1 MSIPVYLD
9 LVAMVAPALSI
20 WLLIRQKPSFVGI
33 AQDNLIRLNIYFFLI
48 LAADIDRILTQS
60 TIATYVMLIGFF
72 SIATNF
78 GHAAA
83 VVQFCPEARTWRE
96 SMRIILKRTML
107 LPLFLLLLGAWLAV
121 TLAFEPVTSSLT
133 MYGNEAYVLP
143 VFPTWY
149 IALTAAIAVPV
160 VLYPSLLILSSLR
173 RAQAS
178 YTRTSLLLML
188 GSWLCFPTVGL
199 VVFFLLS
206 PIIPFSYE
214 LGLII
219 SSGLYCML
227 AISIRTLPGTTW
239 FLKSSL
245 FPQSLIKFGKRYLVL
260 HDSGMR
266 TVSFLSAAFR
276 STIEAGAKVVLKS
289 PATWLVE
296 GLSRSDS
303 RFREWTENGKFVT
316 SSAGPDDKKSGSEG
330 LSDKFGLSQT
340 ATVFVRELERQDLQ
354 GLMGSIAKE
363 SKPNE
368 PEAEMFLLESSQ
380 APRPQVADFLQRN
393 RDLELVNLSEASDP
407 FSALVNLNHQKME
420 GSKVLLEYSSN
431 ANLEDLVSKFFDEG
445 IANAEMCALFT
456 SKSSKLYRA
465 LKGKR
470 MVRVVAASSLVSVPD
485 ELPGG
490 EIQIPDKELGLVT
503 SLVTE
508 FYENNKSVALSLV
521 FDSIS
526 ELIRGE
532 RWEQV
537 YSGIKQLIEL
547 LSPST
552 ITAIFLINTETTEPR
567 FLGALKGLFSVQM
580 KLGEVGNQ
588 ALRVAKAEF

>member
-9 LVAMVAPALSI
+9 LVAMVAPALSL
-20 WLLIRQKPSFVGI
+20 WLLVRQKPSFVGI
-33 AQDNLIRLNIYFFLI
+33 ARRNLIRLNIYFFLI
-48 LAADIDRILTQS
+48 LAADIGRILTQS
-60 TIATYVMLIGFF
+60 ILATYIMLVGFF
-72 SIATNF
+72 LVAMNF

-83 VVQFCPEARTWRE
+83 VVQFCPEARTWGE
-96 SMRIILKRTML
+96 SMRIIFKRTML
-107 LPLFLLLLGAWLAV
+107 FPLFLLILGAWLAV

-133 MYGNEAYVLP
+133 SYGNEAYVLP
-143 VFPTWY
+143 SFPTWY
-149 IALTAAIAVPV
+149 IAFTAIIAIPI
-160 VLYPSLLILSSLR
+160 VLYPSLLLLSSMS
-173 RAQAS
+173 RAQPS
-178 YTRTSLLLML
+178 YTRNSLLLML
-188 GSWLCFPTVGL
+188 SSWLCFPTVGL
-199 VVFFLLS
+199 VIFFLLS
-206 PIIPFSYE
+206 PTIPFSYE

-219 SSGLYCML
+219 SSSLYCLL
-227 AISIRTLPGTTW
+227 AISLRTLPGTTR
-239 FLKSSL
+239 FLKGSL

-260 HDSGMR
+260 HDTGTRSI
-266 TVSFLSAAFR
+266 SFLSSAFR
-276 STIEAGAKVVLKS
+276 STIEAGARVVLKS

-296 GLSRSDS
+296 GLSHNDS

-420 GSKVLLEYSSN
+420 GSKILLEYSSN
-431 ANLEDLVSKFFDEG
+431 ANFEDLVSKFFDEG

-508 FYENNKSVALSLV
+508 FYENNKSVALSFV

-552 ITAIFLINTETTEPR
+552 ITAIFLVNTETAEPR
-567 FLGALKGLFSVQM
+567 FLGALRGMFSVQM
-580 KLGEVGNQ
+580 KLGEVGSQ
-588 ALRVAKAEF
+588 PLQVAKAEF

>member
-9 LVAMVAPALSI
+9 LVAMVAPALSL
-20 WLLIRQKPSFVGI
+20 WLLVRQKPSFVGI
-33 AQDNLIRLNIYFFLI
+33 ARRNLIRLNIYFFLI
-48 LAADIDRILTQS
+48 LAADIGRILTQS
-60 TIATYVMLIGFF
+60 ILATYVMIVGFF
-72 SIATNF
+72 LVAMNF

-83 VVQFCPEARTWRE
+83 VVQFCPEARTWGE
-96 SMRIILKRTML
+96 SVRIIFKRTML
-107 LPLFLLLLGAWLAV
+107 FPLFLLILGAWLAV

-133 MYGNEAYVLP
+133 SYGNEAYVLP
-143 VFPTWY
+143 SFPTWY
-149 IALTAAIAVPV
+149 IAFTAIIAIPI
-160 VLYPSLLILSSLR
+160 VLYPSLLLLSSMS
-173 RAQAS
+173 RAQPS
-178 YTRTSLLLML
+178 YTRNSLLLML
-188 GSWLCFPTVGL
+188 SSWLCFPTVGL
-199 VVFFLLS
+199 VIFFLLS
-206 PIIPFSYE
+206 PTIPFSYE

-219 SSGLYCML
+219 SSSLYCLL
-227 AISIRTLPGTTW
+227 AISLRTLPGTTR
-239 FLKSSL
+239 FLKGSL

-260 HDSGMR
+260 HDTGTRSI
-266 TVSFLSAAFR
+266 SFLSSAFR
-276 STIEAGAKVVLKS
+276 STIEAGARVVLKS

-296 GLSRSDS
+296 GLSHNDS

-420 GSKVLLEYSSN
+420 GSKILLEYSSN
-431 ANLEDLVSKFFDEG
+431 ANFEDLVSKFFDEG

-508 FYENNKSVALSLV
+508 FYENNTSVALSFV

-547 LSPST
+547 LNPST
-552 ITAIFLINTETTEPR
+552 ITAIFLVNTETTEPR
-567 FLGALKGLFSVQM
+567 FLGALRGLFSVQM
-580 KLGEVGNQ
+580 KLGEVGSQ
-588 ALRVAKAEF
+588 PLRVAKAEF